1 MSGLLQFDAG
11 PAPASLSGGELRVR
25 EPATGLPLAVVPLAA
40 EADVHVAVAA
50 ARLTQPGWA
59 AAPPVGRATVLR
71 RAAAALERHREEVAN
86 WLVRE
91 GGAIRGKAEHEVGAA
106 LDELWEAA
114 ALPTRPHG
122 SLLAAEPGQESVG
135 RRVPLGVVGVIS
147 PWNVPLLLAMRAV
160 APALALGNA
169 VVLKPDVHTP
179 VSGGHVIARL
189 FEEAGL
195 PDGVLHV
202 LPGDAGPGQA
212 LVEHPDVSMI
222 DFTGSTAVGR
232 RIGAAAGGA
241 LKRVSL
247 ELGGNN
253 ALIVLDDAD
262 LEAAASAGA
271 SSSFFHQGQIC
282 MAAGRHLIHRSVA
295 GRYLDLLAEK
305 ARKLRVGD
313 PFREEVDLGPVI
325 DERQL
330 DRIDRIVRDS
340 TSAGAEVVAGGSRR
354 GPFYEPTVLS
364 GVTPGMPAFTEEIFG
379 PVAPVTV
386 FADDEEAVELANH
399 TEYGLSA
406 AVQTG
411 STRRGRAIAE
421 RLRTGTVHINDQTIN
436 DAAHVPF
443 GGRGASGN
451 GSRHGS
457 AHSWD
462 TYTQWQWLTVRETPA
477 RCPF

>member
-232 RIGAAAGGA
+232 RIGAAMRRRAQARIARTGRQQRPDRARRRRPGGRR
-241 LKRVSL
+241 LGRRIELVLPPGPDLHGGRTPPDSP
-247 ELGGNN
+247 LGGR
-253 ALIVLDDAD
+253 
-262 LEAAASAGA
+262 AATSTCSRRRPGSCASVTPSAK
-271 SSSFFHQGQIC
+271 
-282 MAAGRHLIHRSVA
+282 R
-295 GRYLDLLAEK
+295 
-305 ARKLRVGD
+305 
-313 PFREEVDLGPVI
+313 
-325 DERQL
+325 
-330 DRIDRIVRDS
+330 S
-340 TSAGAEVVAGGSRR
+340 TSARSSTSGS
-354 GPFYEPTVLS
+354 S
-364 GVTPGMPAFTEEIFG
+364 
-379 PVAPVTV
+379 
-386 FADDEEAVELANH
+386 
-399 TEYGLSA
+399 
-406 AVQTG
+406 TG
-411 STRRGRAIAE
+411 STASSATPPRRAPR
-421 RLRTGTVHINDQTIN
+421 
-436 DAAHVPF
+436 
-443 GGRGASGN
+443 
-451 GSRHGS
+451 
-457 AHSWD
+457 W
-462 TYTQWQWLTVRETPA
+462 
-477 RCPF
+477 